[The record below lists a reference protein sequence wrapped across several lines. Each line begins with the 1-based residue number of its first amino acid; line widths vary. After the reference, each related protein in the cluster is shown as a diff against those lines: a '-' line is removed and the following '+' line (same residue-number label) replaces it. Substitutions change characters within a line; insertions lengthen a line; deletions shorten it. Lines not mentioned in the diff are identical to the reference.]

1 MQQLLEDQERTTREA
16 AEVQDEDG
24 AVAEE
29 RASRLVCNVADNEV
43 TRHPMTWQRGERRR
57 ADEEDQGGGRRAQPG
72 DADREGGLVR
82 GHVARGRQ
90 AAHQGARGRH
100 GQRRAQR

>member
-24 AVAEE
+24 AAAEE
-29 RASRLVCNVADNEV
+29 RANRSMCNVADDER

-57 ADEEDQGGGRRAQPG
+57 ATGGAV
-72 DADREGGLVR
+72 ETK
-82 GHVARGRQ
+82 VASESKGEL
-90 AAHQGARGRH
+90 A
-100 GQRRAQR
+100 